1 MERGLEMIIKPST
14 VMRNNYKLISEYAHH
29 RGEIIYLTKRGVGDL
44 VVMSIS
50 TFEKREEQLK
60 LYNTVMQAETGR
72 QKDVEEAVD
81 GDESIARLKAKFVE

>member
-1 MERGLEMIIKPST
+1 
-14 VMRNNYKLISEYAHH
+14 
-29 RGEIIYLTKRGVGDL
+29 
-44 VVMSIS
+44 MSIS
-50 TFEKREEQLK
+50 TFEKREEQLM